1 MKGKESS
8 YDYYCLYDLRKI
20 AKEKGVPNPT
30 TYRKKELIKQ
40 ILQIDD
46 GIIKPR
52 FSNKGRPTT
61 KKINLTLSSNDVI
74 IVLDTIN
81 KIRKLLEALEKEII
95 K

>member
-1 MKGKESS
+1 MKVKESL
-8 YDYYCLYDLRKI
+8 YDDYCLYDLRKI

-30 TYRKKELIKQ
+30 TYRKKDLIKLM
-40 ILQIDD
+40 LQIDD
-46 GIIKPR
+46 GKIKPC

-61 KKINLTLSSNDVI
+61 KKINLTLPSNDII

-81 KIRKLLEALEKEII
+81 KIRKLLDALEKEII

>member
-1 MKGKESS
+1 MKVKESM

-30 TYRKKELIKQ
+30 TYRKKDLIKQ
-40 ILQIDD
+40 ITQIDD
-46 GIIKPR
+46 GKIKPR

-61 KKINLTLSSNDVI
+61 KKISLTLPSNDVI
-74 IVLDTIN
+74 IILDTIS
-81 KIRKLLEALEKEII
+81 KIRKLLDALEKEII

>member
-1 MKGKESS
+1 MKVKESL
-8 YDYYCLYDLRKI
+8 YDNYCLYDLRKI

-30 TYRKKELIKQ
+30 TYRKRDLIKLM
-40 ILQIDD
+40 LQIDD
-46 GIIKPR
+46 GKLKPC

-61 KKINLTLSSNDVI
+61 KKINLTLPSNDVI

-81 KIRKLLEALEKEII
+81 KIRKLLDALEKEII